1 MVEMLGVL
9 AIIGVLVIVGIFLMR
24 FAMDKLKANN
34 LLQEVHLIYA
44 SHFSKQ
50 NIRHNVWEAYPHKTI
65 SPYFFFVLF
74 DDDNDL
80 YIRADGVE
88 KGVCNR
94 ALDMQSDGELTILTT
109 DNYLFKECTDSNDMV
124 FALNALSFIG
134 HPCEINTDC
143 GKNFNGYCD
152 TKRQVCIGCT
162 EREILNDFKTA
173 CLLVCLENET
183 LCTNE
188 SDDKWCC
195 KNTQLCGTQKN
206 TCQESTGQC
215 IYNFVPIS
223 TDNKYYSDC
232 AYTYSM
238 PSTDNNYYSDCA
250 YTYSIPSA
258 EAKYKTDCA
267 MLFTTSGDTV
277 VFNEITPCTDPNQYC
292 SVWWTQSEWALT
304 ENPVISN
311 SSTGTLYGRC
321 SDMDVN
327 SVTGLLSADNHPT
340 VTETKGCTNPNQYC
354 SVWWTQSE
362 WALTENPVISDSST
376 GTLYGRC
383 SDMDVNSV
391 TGLLSADNHP
401 TVTEVKGCT
410 DPNQYCSV
418 WWTQS
423 EWALTE
429 NPVISDS
436 STGTLYGRCSD
447 MDINSVTG
455 LLSGDSGNIQ
465 YTVELP
471 CPKAYYCSLKWT
483 DATCNSPIS
492 DASSGRI
499 YGRCDELD
507 AHQNICPIEK

>member
-1 MVEMLGVL
+1 MQDAKVSNLSSPTGRRQNILLWWSICRAILYEVVLIFQSLLKGDFLQMINFGVGTMQNIKQSQSGRSMVEMLGVL
-9 AIIGVLVIVGIFLMR
+9 AIIGVLVIVGIFLIR

-94 ALDMQSDGELTILTT
+94 VLDMQSDGELTILTT
-109 DNYLFKECTDSNDMV
+109 DNYLFKECTNSNDMV

-152 TKRQVCIGCT
+152 TNRQVCIGCT

-232 AYTYSM
+232 AYTYS
-238 PSTDNNYYSDCA
+238 
-250 YTYSIPSA
+250 IPSA

-304 ENPVISN
+304 ENPVISD

-340 VTETKGCTNPNQYC
+340 VTETKGCT
-354 SVWWTQSE
+354 
-362 WALTENPVISDSST
+362 
-376 GTLYGRC
+376 
-383 SDMDVNSV
+383 
-391 TGLLSADNHP
+391 
-401 TVTEVKGCT
+401 

-436 STGTLYGRCSD
+436 NTGTLYGRCSD
-447 MDINSVTG
+447 MDVNSVTG

>member
-1 MVEMLGVL
+1 MINFGVGTMQNIKQSQSGRSMVEMLGVL
-9 AIIGVLVIVGIFLMR
+9 AIIGVLVIVGIFLIR

-94 ALDMQSDGELTILTT
+94 VLDMQSDGELTILTT
-109 DNYLFKECTDSNDMV
+109 DNYLFKECTNSNDMV

-152 TKRQVCIGCT
+152 TNRQVCIGCT

-232 AYTYSM
+232 AYTYS
-238 PSTDNNYYSDCA
+238 
-250 YTYSIPSA
+250 IPSA

-304 ENPVISN
+304 ENPVISD

-340 VTETKGCTNPNQYC
+340 VTETKGCT
-354 SVWWTQSE
+354 
-362 WALTENPVISDSST
+362 
-376 GTLYGRC
+376 
-383 SDMDVNSV
+383 
-391 TGLLSADNHP
+391 
-401 TVTEVKGCT
+401 

-436 STGTLYGRCSD
+436 NTGTLYGRCSD
-447 MDINSVTG
+447 MDVNSVTG